1 MDILDLFK
9 LKNST
14 TKLDFKSVKDLF
26 QEDANKNKLT
36 QIIYYQLNT
45 TNNDD
50 VFNNIKSKVGTFI
63 DSWINLG
70 KLDNLTECADVPVDC
85 PNLQLSYYNKLFI
98 ETFRNEFVQYN
109 DMKYEIDNNPYK
121 QIITPVGDE
130 AKLYHNN
137 KSFKI
142 SDMIASDYENINT
155 NNYNDTFATSNLFN
169 AKYNKIKW
177 YEKGIYS
184 KNVDFKDEGSTR
196 TYKSMQNYNN
206 KRYDNSELLTNVSYL
221 NIKKESH

>member
-26 QEDANKNKLT
+26 QEDKNKNKLT

-45 TNNDD
+45 TNNDE
-50 VFNNIKSKVGTFI
+50 VFNNIKSKVGAFV

-70 KLDNLTECADVPVDC
+70 KLDNLTECAYIQVDC
-85 PNLQLSYYNKLFI
+85 PDLQLSYYNKLFI

-130 AKLYHNN
+130 SKLYHNN

-142 SDMIASDYENINT
+142 ADMIASDYENINT

-196 TYKSMQNYNN
+196 TYKSMTNYNN

-221 NIKKESH
+221 NTKGESH